1 MGKNSNHGAGSA
13 SGKTAGDQ
21 RRDTRSAV
29 KAERIE
35 AAQPQMERKPFE
47 NGN

>member
-1 MGKNSNHGAGSA
+1 MSNSKHGAGSA
-13 SGKTAGDQ
+13 SGKAAGDT
-21 RRDTRSAV
+21 RRDTRTTART
-29 KAERIE
+29 ERIT